1 MKKTL
6 AVLFAAMLLCSVCP
20 LFSFAG
26 FNEIEE
32 ATKGLAS
39 DIYYMISLDENSELF
54 SKNETKRTAPAAFV
68 KLLAAIVAIEKW
80 DNLDETVAVT
90 QESLSLV
97 QYEYGVRTAGM
108 HAGDTYTRRQL
119 IDTLVIYSAN
129 DAASIIA
136 YSISGSA
143 EAFVQLM
150 NETAQ
155 KIGCTDTRVVNITG
169 FDAKDQYTTAKDV
182 AAIVRYGNQ
191 QPVFAQAF
199 SAMSIT
205 LPETNY
211 IAERTYNADN
221 KMRVAAVSDYYHA
234 SVNGGKATSTTEAGE
249 CIAVTTSQD
258 GYAYICVVMKGSLAD
273 IDKDGVNENTAL
285 TDAKQLIAWTYS
297 NVRYRVI
304 ATQTQTV
311 QVVNV
316 TAARDGDTLRLVPE
330 KETSALVPSKA
341 SSTSVLIKPIEET
354 MPEKLT
360 APIKQGDVICQ
371 AQVIYGEQVITTINL
386 VAASDV
392 RLSMVRLFMTNLRR
406 VLSSTAFILLEIAG
420 LIVLILYIVMMILKY
435 KKAKEARKPKL
446 QRVEGGRQNRR

>member
-1 MKKTL
+1 MKKSF
-6 AVLFAAMLLCSVCP
+6 AVFCAAVILCSICSF
-20 LFSFAG
+20 FSLAG

-39 DIYYMISLDENSELF
+39 EIYYMVSLDEDTVLF
-54 SKNETKRTAPAAFV
+54 SKNETKKTAPAAFV
-68 KLLAAIVAIEKW
+68 KLLAAIVALEKW
-80 DNLDETVAVT
+80 DNLDETVEVT
-90 QESLSLV
+90 KESLSLV

-136 YSISGSA
+136 YSVSGSLD
-143 EAFVQLM
+143 AFVQVM
-150 NETAQ
+150 NETAK
-155 KIGCTDTRVVNITG
+155 KIGCTDTHVVNITG

-182 AAIVRYGNQ
+182 AALVRYGNQ

-199 SAMSIT
+199 SAMSVT

-211 IAERTYNADN
+211 IAERTYNSDN

-234 SVNGGKATSTTEAGE
+234 SVKGGKTTSTAEAGE
-249 CIAVTTSQD
+249 CVAVTTSQD
-258 GYAYICVVMKGSLAD
+258 AYGYICVVMRGSLAD

-285 TDAKQLIAWTYS
+285 TDAKQLIAWTYN

-304 ATQTQTV
+304 ATTTQTV
-311 QVVNV
+311 EVVNV
-316 TAARDGDTLRLVPE
+316 TASRDGDTLRLVPE
-330 KETSALVPSKA
+330 QETSALVPSKA
-341 SSTSVLIKPIEET
+341 SSSSVLIKPIEST
-354 MPEKLT
+354 KPQKLT

-371 AQVIYGEQVITTINL
+371 AEVIYGDQVITTINL
-386 VAASDV
+386 VAANDV
-392 RLSMVRLFMTNLRR
+392 RLSMIRLLMTNLRR

-420 LIVLILYIVMMILKY
+420 LIVLVFYIAMMVIKY
-435 KKAKEARKPKL
+435 KKGKKPKL
-446 QRVEGGRQNRR
+446 QRVEGGRQKHD